1 MEKIR
6 FIIVGSGWRSLYYVR
21 IAKALE
27 KHFELCAMLCR
38 TEEKAARMARENGI
52 HTTISEQECIDM
64 KPDLVVVAVNK
75 ASLAEVSMHWMKM
88 GFCVLC
94 ETPAAM
100 DDETLNRLLEL
111 EKRGGRLVI
120 NEQYHRY
127 PVYSSLIRIARSG
140 LIGEPKYLDISLA
153 HEYHA
158 ASLIREFLAVEPSQS
173 YKVRSVTKGF
183 ETTLTRTRYEVI
195 TDGRTE
201 IKNRTIALVEFE
213 DGKTALYDFDSE
225 QYRSPIRHNFI
236 RLAGTRGEIY
246 NNTVYWLDEN
256 NKPQHSELEIK
267 KRKVV
272 TDSENPNLKE
282 FEEITE
288 IGCNG
293 KVLYTPPFGIC
304 SLSEDETAMAIM
316 LYESGLY
323 AKKTGNCPYSLEK
336 AVADARFRIRMYQNV

>member
-1 MEKIR
+1 MERIR
-6 FIIVGSGWRSLYYVR
+6 FIIVGSGWRSLFYVR

-27 KHFELCAMLCR
+27 KQFELCAMLCR
-38 TEEKAARMARENGI
+38 TEEKARKIALENGI
-52 HTTISEQECIDM
+52 HTTVSEQECVDM

-75 ASLAEVSMHWMKM
+75 TSLAQVSMHWMEM

-100 DDETLNRLLEL
+100 DDETLDRLLEL
-111 EKRGGRLVI
+111 EKKGGKLVI

-127 PVYSSLIRIARSG
+127 PVYSSLIKIARSG
-140 LIGEPKYLDISLA
+140 LIGEPQYLDISLA

-158 ASLIREFLAVEPSQS
+158 ASLVRELLNIEPSQA
-173 YKVRSVTKGF
+173 YTVRSVTKGF
-183 ETTLTRTRYEVI
+183 ETTLTKTRYEVI

-201 IKNRTIALVEFE
+201 VKNRTIALVEFE
-213 DGKTALYDFDSE
+213 NGKTALYDFDSE

-236 RLAGTRGEIY
+236 RLTGTRGEIY
-246 NNTVYWLDEN
+246 NNSVYWLDEN
-256 NKPQHSELEIK
+256 NRPRHAELEIK
-267 KRKVV
+267 TRKVV
-272 TDSENPNLKE
+272 SDSENPNLRE

-288 IGCNG
+288 IGCYG

-304 SLSEDETAMAIM
+304 GLSEDETAMAVM
-316 LYESGLY
+316 LYESALY
-323 AKKTGNCPYSLEK
+323 AKNKGNSPYSLEK